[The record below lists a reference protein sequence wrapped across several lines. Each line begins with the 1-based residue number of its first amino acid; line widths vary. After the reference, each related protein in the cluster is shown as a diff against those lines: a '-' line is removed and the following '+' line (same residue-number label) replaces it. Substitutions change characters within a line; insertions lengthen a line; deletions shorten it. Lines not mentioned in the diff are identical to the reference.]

1 MSAEY
6 VADAMQ
12 RAEVVLRRRP
22 DMGMHDD
29 TAATARWRGNTR
41 IITSH
46 SNGIE
51 IPTDMPGEL
60 GGTGDQVTPGWL
72 MRAALASCTA
82 TRIAMGAAAA
92 GIELTA
98 LELRATSRSDT
109 RGMLGMT
116 EADGTRVGAGP
127 RDVQLCVTIAAQGV
141 SAERLRA
148 LVEESH
154 SCSPVPCAMQ
164 EETPVELHIEVTTD

>member
-1 MSAEY
+1 MSAQY
-6 VADAMQ
+6 VADAME

-29 TAATARWRGNTR
+29 APATARWRGNTR
-41 IITSH
+41 MITSH
-46 SNGIE
+46 ANGIE

-72 MRAALASCTA
+72 MRAGLAACTA
-82 TRIAMGAAAA
+82 TRIAMGAAAT

-109 RGMLGMT
+109 RGILGMN
-116 EADGTRVGAGP
+116 EADGTPVGAGP
-127 RDVQLCVTIAAQGV
+127 RDVQLYVRIAARGV

-154 SCSPVPCAMQ
+154 RCSPVPCAIQ
-164 EETPVELHIEVTTD
+164 EETPVELHIEVTND

>member
-22 DMGMHDD
+22 DMGIHDD
-29 TAATARWRGNTR
+29 AAATARWRGNTR

-72 MRAALASCTA
+72 MRAGLASCTA

-109 RGMLGMT
+109 RGMLGMN
-116 EADGTRVGAGP
+116 EADGTPVGAGP
-127 RDVQLCVTIAAQGV
+127 REVQLYVTIAAQGV

-154 SCSPVPCAMQ
+154 RCSPVPCAMQ
-164 EETPVELHIEVTTD
+164 EETPVELHIEVTND